1 MLIYQRKRRGKQN
14 RLSRLAIALV
24 AAALVVV
31 LGFQT
36 LKLQQKDNDYRQRL
50 AAVERQLAEE
60 ESRAEDLRERQDY
73 VQTSQFIEQEAK
85 DKLGM
90 INPNEILMK
99 PEN

>member
-36 LKLQQKDNDYRQRL
+36 LKLQQ
-50 AAVERQLAEE
+50 
-60 ESRAEDLRERQDY
+60 
-73 VQTSQFIEQEAK
+73 
-85 DKLGM
+85 
-90 INPNEILMK
+90 
-99 PEN
+99 